1 MILYILYLIL
11 IHYCFTI
18 SLSETFFWNNLSTSI
33 HELLN
38 IFDAKQ
44 FRAHLVS
51 VFTLPIFVI
60 LLLYMTETAGNVSD
74 FGVDKSKHVAPC
86 LLENW
91 KSFLMFL
98 KALLCFWTDSCL
110 ARASLPIFDNK
121 ISLWHNLN
129 FASNLVLPQAMKF
142 LHSKSVCLVLLKY
155 VWFFSNMAV
164 KNMLFNNK
172 NPPWLNDD
180 VRLLIKNKNAPFQNY
195 LINQK
200 TNANYNNLQ

>member
-11 IHYCFTI
+11 IHYCFII
-18 SLSETFFWNNLSTSI
+18 SLSENIFWSNLSTSI

-60 LLLYMTETAGNVSD
+60 LLLYMTEIAGNVSD
-74 FGVDKSKHVAPC
+74 FGVDERKHAATC

-129 FASNLVLPQAMKF
+129 FASNLVLPQAIKF

-155 VWFFSNMAV
+155 VWFFSKICLSKICYSAT
-164 KNMLFNNK
+164 
-172 NPPWLNDD
+172 
-180 VRLLIKNKNAPFQNY
+180 
-195 LINQK
+195 K
-200 TNANYNNLQ
+200 THLG